1 MNPDVWMLRR
11 GAASVLAPAICLA
24 IDLLLLFEPWATG
37 TEQDVLDDSWVH
49 GMIVLPFLSVALVPM
64 SYMLGSLFLR
74 QGHRGVVAF
83 TLRAGICITWLALA
97 LFAPATIV
105 AGVIGYGA
113 LGQVAAALG
122 GGIALLLIQGLPAA
136 FAWRLVAG
144 PGPNVP
150 AAREGLSP

>member
-74 QGHRGVVAF
+74 QGTGASLPSRGV
-83 TLRAGICITWLALA
+83 
-97 LFAPATIV
+97 PASASPGSPWRCSRPRPSSRVSSAT
-105 AGVIGYGA
+105 ARSGKWPRRW
-113 LGQVAAALG
+113 AAAL
-122 GGIALLLIQGLPAA
+122 PC
-136 FAWRLVAG
+136 F
-144 PGPNVP
+144 
-150 AAREGLSP
+150 